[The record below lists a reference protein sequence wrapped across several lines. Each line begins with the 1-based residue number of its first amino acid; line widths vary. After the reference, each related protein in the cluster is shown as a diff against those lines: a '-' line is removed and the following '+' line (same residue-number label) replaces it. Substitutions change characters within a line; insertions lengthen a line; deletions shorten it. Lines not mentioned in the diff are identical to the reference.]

1 MKRPNASGFTLI
13 EVLVALGIVAVAL
26 MAGLQATGALGRNAE
41 RQTQALLGQICADNE
56 LIRLRLLRQL
66 PGTGTSQSECVQAGQ
81 SLQVELSVQPTP
93 NPNFRRVD
101 ARVRQQGQMVLQVST
116 IMGSN

>member
-1 MKRPNASGFTLI
+1 MKRWHARGFTLI

-26 MAGLQATGALGRNAE
+26 MAGLKATGALARNAE
-41 RQTQALLGQICADNE
+41 RQHLALLGQICADNE
-56 LIRLRLLRQL
+56 LIRLRLQRQL
-66 PGTGTSQSECVQAGQ
+66 PGTGTSQAECLQAGL

-101 ARVRQQGQMVLQVST
+101 ARVQHQGQAVLQVST
-116 IMGSN
+116 ITGSN